1 MHPLRPGLVGG
12 LVASLLAIAAQA
24 AGRSPP
30 EEILVTATRWPV
42 TALELAGNTARL
54 DAERIELLNATHI
67 YEAGTQL
74 PGTWITRGNGQESIT
89 AIRSPALTGPGSCG
103 SFLFLEDSIAIRP
116 TGFCNVNEP
125 FEMLSELA
133 SAIEVIRGPASA
145 LYGSNA
151 VHGTLNVL
159 LPDPGADLLYVSGE
173 AGPDSYMRGK
183 LLWGEGNGA
192 GDGLVGGLLY
202 DHDDSFRD
210 SAGYSQAKGFL
221 KVRHRARRRPA

>member
-24 AGRSPP
+24 EGRSPP

-145 LYGSNA
+145 LYGWNA
-151 VHGTLNVL
+151 VHGRLNVL
-159 LPDPGADLLYVSGE
+159 VPEPGAELL
-173 AGPDSYMRGK
+173 
-183 LLWGEGNGA
+183 
-192 GDGLVGGLLY
+192 
-202 DHDDSFRD
+202 
-210 SAGYSQAKGFL
+210 
-221 KVRHRARRRPA
+221 